1 MTKIIIGAPS
11 YTNKHGGIIALHRL
25 CHILNNLNYDAY
37 IYPTEDFS
45 ERVFYLN
52 PEYNT
57 KVAQNINIEKD
68 IVIYSELQPN
78 NPFNGKHVIRYI
90 LNNYHLHTKDNN
102 SIHNTWGSNDYW
114 LYYSELF
121 YDRIKEPNFLQ
132 IIDSKIDTFVDQGL
146 ERKYEAC
153 FTYRKA
159 YNEID
164 TLSIIHP
171 SNAFEIYY
179 NITDNELINVFN
191 ICKRFYSYDTK
202 TYLNVL
208 ASLCGCESII
218 VPHKNIPKENIILS
232 NSANQYGIAYGLDD
246 LERANLTRP
255 LLRQY
260 LKKLEENQIKN
271 TKIEFEKIFKYFK
284 L

>member
-1 MTKIIIGAPS
+1 MTKIIIATPS
-11 YTNKHGGIIALHRL
+11 YNDKNGGSIALHKL
-25 CHILNNLNYDAY
+25 CHILNNLEYEAY
-37 IYPTEDFS
+37 VYPTDELNQGDF
-45 ERVFYLN
+45 YCNLK
-52 PEYNT
+52 YNT
-57 KVAQNINIEKD
+57 KIAESIDIEKD
-68 IVIYSELQPN
+68 IVIYPEFQSN

-121 YDRIKEPNFLQ
+121 YDRIKEPNFLTVV
-132 IIDSKIDTFVDQGL
+132 DSKIDTFVDQVL
-146 ERKYEAC
+146 EREYEAC

-159 YNEID
+159 YSEID

-171 SNAFEIYY
+171 SNAIEIYY

-218 VPHKNIPKENIILS
+218 VPHKNKPKENIILP
-232 NSANQYGIAYGLDD
+232 NSINQYGIAYGLND

-260 LKKLEENQIKN
+260 LKELEENQIKN